1 MCKAILKNQ
10 IIEWL
15 RNQPYWLQ
23 FSGNQILEGQ
33 VIDENLLSNTLTF
46 FKEEN
51 GLKPA
56 ENEQTPI
63 VFNEIETSVSS
74 TTNDIE
80 LQAVKDIENVNAL
93 ISGQEIEINKN
104 LTVIYGNNGTGK
116 SGYIRLLNNAF
127 YNSRGDKNILGNVFN
142 ETESGQPTCKFVFK
156 SNGGTL
162 DKFFPADKNCFEFSQ
177 YSVFDTQSVKIH
189 LDNDNQLNFTPSGF
203 DFFEKILQLFEELK
217 SNINT
222 EINSLKKTNPFLI
235 HFQNDNEIKK
245 AVESFNSQTDIEK
258 LKAYAN
264 FSEEDAEKLE
274 GIKKKI
280 AELKALNIQE
290 KISAFEKL
298 QRELSD
304 FIQKQQNIINFLTQ
318 EKIDYYY
325 GLLDNFY
332 KTQTLVNAEGI
343 KSFEKYNIDLVGS
356 QPWRDFVI
364 AARNYKIQIEN
375 KKGDGNNYPV
385 EGDRCLFCLQPISGN
400 EKSLIDTYW
409 KLLQSQAETEL
420 NKIKQD
426 IANAIRELKNL
437 PTVVFNDTTNLFGF
451 LKQYHPDQT
460 EKWQKIVTDSENSK
474 NNLIQNLEKLNKEL
488 LVTVFTVNTSELNP
502 ISQKLNESIDELFKK
517 KPDQEIATLTF
528 QQNYL
533 TDKSLLSKLLSQI
546 IEYVLTCKWISKAEN
561 SLGAFRTNSL
571 TTLQGSLFNQHITD
585 KYTSTFE
592 TECDFLKAPKFIEIK
607 QRNDRLKTLRKL
619 SIANKKA
626 SLILS
631 EGEQRAISL
640 ADFLTE
646 VQLNPQN
653 KGVVFDDPVTSLDHQ
668 RRALIAERLVKL
680 AETKQVIIFTHDL
693 LFVNYLKNLSELMID
708 IQCHWI
714 EKINDKTGIVSNN
727 NSPATEGDYK
737 SLKNADDAWKAARKE
752 TSPTER
758 EKLLR
763 TGFSSLRTNYE
774 YLIIFDLFQAVV
786 LRFDERVSVERLKDV
801 VVLPDFTKKLIA
813 KVGHLSRYIEAH
825 LHSDTFVSNK
835 PEPDDLKREMDE
847 FNELKKELKE
857 LRNEIKAGAQS

>member
-1 MCKAILKNQ
+1 MSTPILKNQ
-10 IIEWL
+10 IIDWL
-15 RNQPYWLQ
+15 KNQPYWLQ

-33 VIDENLLSNTLTF
+33 SIDENLLSNTLIY

-51 GLKPA
+51 GLKLV
-56 ENEQTPI
+56 ENEQTPV
-63 VFNEIETSVSS
+63 VFNEVETTIAS

-80 LQAVKDIENVNAL
+80 LQAIKDIENVNAL

-127 YNSRGDKNILGNVFN
+127 YNSRGDKNILANVFN
-142 ETESGQPTCKFVFK
+142 ESANGQPTCKFVFT
-156 SNGGTL
+156 SNGGTFE
-162 DKFFPADKNCFEFSQ
+162 KYYPSDKNCFEFSQ
-177 YSVFDTQSVKIH
+177 YSVFDTQSVKVH

-217 SNINT
+217 SRINT
-222 EINSLKKTNPFLI
+222 EINSLKKPNPFLI
-235 HFQNDNEIKK
+235 HFQNDNDIKK

-258 LKAYAN
+258 LKAYAT

-280 AELKALNIQE
+280 SELKALNIQE

-298 QRELSD
+298 QRELTD
-304 FIQKQQNIINFLTQ
+304 FIQKQQSILNFLTQ

-325 GLLDNFY
+325 GLLDKFY

-343 KSFEKYNIDLVGS
+343 ASLEKYNIDLVGS

-364 AARNYKIQIEN
+364 AAKNYKIQIEDN
-375 KKGDGNNYPV
+375 KGEGNNYPV

-420 NKIKQD
+420 NRVKQD
-426 IANAIRELKNL
+426 ISNAIRELKNL

-451 LKQYHPDQT
+451 LKHYHPLQA
-460 EKWQKIVTDSENSK
+460 EQWQKNVTDSENSK
-474 NNLIQNLEKLNKEL
+474 NNLIQNLENLNKEL
-488 LVTVFTVNTSELNP
+488 LVPVFTVNTSELNP
-502 ISQKLNESIDELFKK
+502 ISLKLKESIDELFKK

-546 IEYVLTCKWISKAEN
+546 LEYISTCKWISKAEN

-571 TTLQGSLFNQHITD
+571 TSLQGSLFNQHITD

-592 TECDFLKAPKFIEIK
+592 AECDFLKAPKFVDIR
-607 QRNDRLKTLRKL
+607 QQNSRLKTFRKL
-619 SIANKKA
+619 SIANTPA
-626 SLILS
+626 SQILS

-680 AETKQVIIFTHDL
+680 AVTKQVIIFTHDISFFSKLTHFAKVFNISSTQTTIRKIGDTIGVVSPDLPWITQKISDRVKYLRNALVRLAKLEKEGKEDEYSMMIKGWYGL
-693 LFVNYLKNLSELMID
+693 LREAWERCVEERLFKGVIERFSGEIHTKPLERVEITSELVAMINEGMTQASNWVHD
-708 IQCHWI
+708 QAMGLNPPIPDVKKA
-714 EKINDKTGIVSNN
+714 EKDFELLVEFSEKCKT
-727 NSPATEGDYK
+727 
-737 SLKNADDAWKAARKE
+737 
-752 TSPTER
+752 
-758 EKLLR
+758 
-763 TGFSSLRTNYE
+763 
-774 YLIIFDLFQAVV
+774 Q
-786 LRFDERVSVERLKDV
+786 
-801 VVLPDFTKKLIA
+801 
-813 KVGHLSRYIEAH
+813 
-825 LHSDTFVSNK
+825 
-835 PEPDDLKREMDE
+835 
-847 FNELKKELKE
+847 
-857 LRNEIKAGAQS
+857 